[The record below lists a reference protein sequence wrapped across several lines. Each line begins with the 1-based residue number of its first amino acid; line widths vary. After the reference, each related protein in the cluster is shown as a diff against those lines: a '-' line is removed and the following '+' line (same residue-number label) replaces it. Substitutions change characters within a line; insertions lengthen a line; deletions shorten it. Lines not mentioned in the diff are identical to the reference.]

1 MSYPKLAMAG
11 LNHKTAP
18 IEVRECLAFA
28 NGALERALAASFSD
42 PGKPD
47 AFILSTCNRT
57 EIYVAPRVE
66 DAACDPPGHIL
77 ASLRGLAPADLTPY
91 LYEAADAD
99 AVRHLFSVAGGVDSM
114 IVGEHEILG
123 QVRNAS
129 EIARRARTLGKVL
142 HRLCN
147 HALETGKRVRSETA
161 IGQGRL
167 SVASVAVALAERVFP
182 DLSHA
187 RTLILGA
194 GENGE
199 LVAERLV
206 ACGVKHILV
215 SNRTYDKSAELAERF
230 GGEAVH
236 FSALSEVLGR
246 TDIVITSTGAPHHV
260 IDAEAMSSAMLTRP
274 DRPMFCIDL
283 AVPRDIDPAAALIE
297 NVHLYDIDHLEQ
309 GVAENARERERELPR
324 ASEIIDEETGRF
336 ACWLNSLDT
345 LSTVL
350 LLRQK
355 AECAR
360 EEEVACALGRC
371 KGLTHTDEKV
381 IHDLSKNLVR
391 RLIGEAIGRLQDG
404 AANLSVEEHARVL
417 RELFALDEFESGH
430 GRDGE

>member
-1 MSYPKLAMAG
+1 MPYPKLAMAG

-18 IEVRECLAFA
+18 LEVRECLAFA
-28 NGALERALAASFSD
+28 NGALERTLAAHFSD

-47 AFILSTCNRT
+47 AFILSTCNRA
-57 EIYVAPRVE
+57 EIYVAPRIDDAAFDAPGRILASVCGLEPAGLAPYLYHAE
-66 DAACDPPGHIL
+66 DAA
-77 ASLRGLAPADLTPY
+77 
-91 LYEAADAD
+91 

-114 IVGEHEILG
+114 ILGEHEILG

-129 EIARRARTLGKVL
+129 EIARRARTLGKIL
-142 HRLCN
+142 YRLCN

-161 IGQGRL
+161 IGQGGL

-206 ACGVKHILV
+206 ARGVKNILV
-215 SNRTYDKSAELAERF
+215 SNRTYDRSAELAQRF

-236 FSALSEVLGR
+236 FSALSEVLCQA
-246 TDIVITSTGAPHHV
+246 DIVITSSGAPHHV
-260 IDAEAMSSAMLTRP
+260 IDADAMSAAMRTRP
-274 DRPMFCIDL
+274 ERPMFCIDL
-283 AVPRDIDPAAALIE
+283 AVPRDIDPAAATIE
-297 NVHLYDIDHLEQ
+297 NVHLYDIDHIEQ
-309 GVAENARERERELPR
+309 GVAENASERERELPR
-324 ASEIIDEETGRF
+324 ANEIIDEETARF

-350 LLRQK
+350 LLREK

-360 EEEVACALGRC
+360 EEEVAGALARC
-371 KGLTHTDEKV
+371 KCLTRTDEKV

-391 RLIGEAIGRLQDG
+391 RLIGEAIERLQDG

-417 RELFALDEFESGH
+417 RELFALDEFESG
-430 GRDGE
+430 RAREDG